1 MTRLSLYVRFAAI
14 ALGLACAPLGCSSAS
29 SDGASA
35 PTYPATP
42 FAVVTTDVGGY
53 SVATRTSPGQPPPAG
68 LSTVELT
75 ITDST
80 GAPVDGLTIETLPW
94 MPVMG
99 HGASV
104 TPTTVPKGNGVYI
117 LTDVDM
123 FMPGTWDLHFTITGP
138 VTAHALVEF
147 QIT

>member
-1 MTRLSLYVRFAAI
+1 MKLGRLSAYSTL
-14 ALGLACAPLGCSSAS
+14 LGCALALSTLSCSSDSSSAP
-29 SDGASA
+29 AA
-35 PTYPATP
+35 ATYPATP

-53 SVATRTSPGQPPPAG
+53 SVATRTEPGQPPPAG

-80 GAPVDGLTIETLPW
+80 GAPVDGLTIDTLPW

-123 FMPGTWDLHFTITGP
+123 FMAGTWDLHFTITGP
-138 VTAHALVEF
+138 MTAHATVTF